1 MQPDEFRRHAHQ
13 LVDWMADYLDGVSK
27 LPVTPGV
34 EPGDITRQLPSSPP
48 EQGEPF
54 TQLFA
59 DFQSIVLPGMTHWN
73 HPGWFAYFP
82 GNNSPPSILAE
93 MLTAT
98 LGAQCMSWATSP
110 AATELEQVT
119 MDWLRQ
125 MLGLPEAFVGVI
137 QDTAST
143 ATLVALLSARER
155 ASAYRSGQQGIT
167 DGSRLTVYTSAQ
179 AHSSVTKGVRLAG
192 YGLDQLRLI
201 PVDSAYAMRPDA
213 LAAAVSADL
222 ASGLR
227 PACVVATIG
236 TTSSTAVDPLPA
248 IGEVC
253 RHHGIW
259 LHVDAAYAGTAAI
272 VPELRHYFQG
282 IEQADSL
289 VFNPHKW
296 MLVNFDCSAYFVRHG
311 EALLGAFSITPE
323 YLRTAQDQQVVNYRD
338 WGIQLGRRFR
348 ALKVWFVLRSYGVE
362 GRRAMVR
369 KHVAL
374 AQELAERIRK
384 SSGFEL
390 MAPVPFGL
398 VCFRCH
404 PPWATDASILDQLNR
419 ELLSRVNGSG
429 RVHLTHTELDG
440 RFVIRMV
447 VGQRLTSRQHVD
459 EAWELIQG
467 AARELPTEPDSLPV
481 KSG

>member
-1 MQPDEFRRHAHQ
+1 MHPEEFRRHAHE
-13 LVDWMADYLDGVSK
+13 LVDWMADYLGRVSE
-27 LPVTPGV
+27 LPVTPEV
-34 EPGDITRQLPSSPP
+34 VPGEIARLLPVAAP

-54 TQLFA
+54 GRLFA
-59 DFQSIVLPGMTHWN
+59 DFQSIVVPGITHWN

-125 MLGLPEAFVGVI
+125 MVGLPQTFVGVI

-155 ASAYRSGQQGIT
+155 ASGYASGEHGMA
-167 DGSRLTVYTSAQ
+167 DAGRLTVYASAQ

-201 PVDSAYAMRPDA
+201 PVDAAYAMRPDA

-222 ASGLR
+222 ASGFR

-236 TTSSTAVDPLPA
+236 TTSSTAVDPLYA

-253 RHHGIW
+253 RGHGIW

-272 VPELRHYFQG
+272 VPELRHYFHG

-296 MLVNFDCSAYFVRHG
+296 MLVNFDCSAYFVRDR
-311 EALLGAFSITPE
+311 EALLRTFRITPE
-323 YLRTAQDQQVVNYRD
+323 YLRTAQDQQVVNFRD
-338 WGIQLGRRFR
+338 WGIQLARRFR

-362 GRRAMVR
+362 GLRAMVR
-369 KHVAL
+369 NHVAL
-374 AQELAERIRK
+374 AQSLAERIRR

-390 MAPVPFGL
+390 MAPLPFGL
-398 VCFRCH
+398 VCFRYH
-404 PPWATDASILDQLNR
+404 PPAVTDASILDQLNR

-459 EAWELIQG
+459 EAWQLIQA
-467 AARELPTEPDSLPV
+467 AARKLPTEPDSLPV

>member
-1 MQPDEFRRHAHQ
+1 MQPDEFRRHAHE
-13 LVDWMADYLDGVSK
+13 LVDWMADYLDRVSE
-27 LPVTPGV
+27 LPVIPDV
-34 EPGDITRQLPSSPP
+34 APGDIARRLPSSPP

-54 TQLFA
+54 AQLFA

-125 MLGLPEAFVGVI
+125 MLALPDTFIGVI

-155 ASAYRSGQQGIT
+155 ASGYGAGEHGMA
-167 DGSRLTVYTSAQ
+167 GAGRLTVYASAQ

-201 PVDSAYAMRPDA
+201 PVDTAYAMRPDA
-213 LAAAVSADL
+213 LADAVSADL
-222 ASGLR
+222 ASGFR
-227 PACVVATIG
+227 PACVVATVG

-272 VPELRHYFQG
+272 VPELRHYFNG
-282 IEQADSL
+282 MEQADSL
-289 VFNPHKW
+289 VLNPHKW
-296 MLVNFDCSAYFVRHG
+296 MLVNFDCSAYYVRDR
-311 EALLGAFSITPE
+311 EALLRTFRITPE
-323 YLRTAQDQQVVNYRD
+323 YLRTPQDPQVVNFRD

-362 GRRAMVR
+362 GLRALVR
-369 KHVAL
+369 GHVAL
-374 AQELAERIRK
+374 AQELAERIRG
-384 SSGFEL
+384 SPDFEL

-398 VCFRCH
+398 VCFRYH
-404 PPWATDASILDQLNR
+404 PSGVSDASALDQLNR
-419 ELLSRVNGSG
+419 ELLSRVNASG

-440 RFVIRMV
+440 KFVIRMV
-447 VGQRLTSRQHVD
+447 IGQRLTGRRHMD
-459 EAWELIQG
+459 EAWALIHRAGQELQ
-467 AARELPTEPDSLPV
+467 PQMKPV
-481 KSG
+481 